1 MELKVLWVLSVVL
14 LVSNWQH
21 CTDGRPIPKVPCY
34 FVFGDSL
41 FDNGNNN
48 NLNTPAKVN
57 YLPYGID
64 FVNGATGRCSNGLN
78 IADVIGSQFALHS
91 YKTT

>member
-1 MELKVLWVLSVVL
+1 MESGVKVLWVLSVVL

-21 CTDGRPIPKVPCY
+21 WTSGKAIPQVPCY

-48 NLNTPAKVN
+48 YLSTPAKVN
-57 YLPYGID
+57 YLPYGMTLILGLQE
-64 FVNGATGRCSNGLN
+64 GAATVS
-78 IADVIGSQFALHS
+78 
-91 YKTT
+91 T